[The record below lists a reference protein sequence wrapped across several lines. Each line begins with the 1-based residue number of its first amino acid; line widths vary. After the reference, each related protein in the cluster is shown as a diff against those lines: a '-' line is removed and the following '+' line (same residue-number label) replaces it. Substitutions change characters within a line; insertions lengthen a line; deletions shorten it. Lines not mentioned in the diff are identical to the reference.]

1 MKKLFLFS
9 LIVSF
14 VVLSTTAFAAEK
26 APFKAA
32 LGKTNFALKVAS
44 INFTEDFVEDADANS
59 GLYVGIEAYSEL
71 TDIAPNLYVGVET
84 GYATTDGDLERSGDH
99 YDTEATFVPI
109 ELNLKYAINASP
121 NLVIDFGFG
130 ASYNYAA
137 VEISEPAEGEAVDD
151 DDWLFGAQVFVD
163 LNYKINQFFVGISAK
178 YQITE
183 NYEIASSETDVRA
196 KNWRI
201 GGQAGIMF

>member
-1 MKKLFLFS
+1 MKKVFLFS

-14 VVLSTTAFAAEK
+14 VVLSSTAFAAE
-26 APFKAA
+26 KAA
-32 LGKTNFALKVAS
+32 LGKTNFALKVES
-44 INFTEDFVEDADANS
+44 INFTEDLVEDADANS

-71 TDIAPNLYVGVET
+71 TDITPNLYVGVET

-137 VEISEPAEGEAVDD
+137 VEISEPAEGESVDD

-183 NYEIASSETDVRA
+183 NYEIGSLETDVRA